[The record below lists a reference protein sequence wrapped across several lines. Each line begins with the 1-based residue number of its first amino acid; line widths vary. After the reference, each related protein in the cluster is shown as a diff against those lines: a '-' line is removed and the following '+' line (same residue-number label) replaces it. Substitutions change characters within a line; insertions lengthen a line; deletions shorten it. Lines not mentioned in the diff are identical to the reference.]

1 MEIQVF
7 KTVVILF
14 ITVLFLLLA
23 YKILMDIQSPK
34 PSKPITKMKK
44 PSKRATQQNR
54 TTQKKPVPQSTASES
69 HTIQVPEMITDIVE
83 KIAKPSPTEASLAE
97 KIEAI
102 GGRVGDPIFIRIFK
116 EEAELEVW
124 MKAEGQYQLIQTYP
138 ICAFSGELGP
148 KQKEGDRQSPEG
160 FYYVTKNRLNPN
172 SRFHLS
178 FNLGYPNRYDRAH
191 GRTGSFLMVHG
202 DCVSIGCYAM
212 TDSKIEEIYELV
224 EQALAEG
231 QKIIRVHAFPFR
243 MTVENMQRHYG
254 DKWYNFWENLQ
265 EGYDWFEEK
274 KIPPNVTVKQKKYMF
289 D

>member
-1 MEIQVF
+1 MF

-14 ITVLFLLLA
+14 TTALFLLLA
-23 YKILMDIQSPK
+23 YKILVEIQSHK
-34 PSKPITKMKK
+34 PTKPITKIKK
-44 PSKRATQQNR
+44 PIKG
-54 TTQKKPVPQSTASES
+54 TTQEKPEPKQRPFES
-69 HTIQVPEMITDIVE
+69 HTVQLPEMITNRVE
-83 KIAKPSPTEASLAE
+83 KITKPSPAEASQTEASLAE
-97 KIEAI
+97 NIEAI

-116 EEAELEVW
+116 EEAELEIW
-124 MKAEGQYQLIQTYP
+124 MREDGQYHLIQTYP

-160 FYYVTKNRLNPN
+160 FYYVTKSRLNPN

-224 EQALAEG
+224 EQALMQG
-231 QKIIRVHAFPFR
+231 QKIVRVHAFPFR
-243 MTVENMQRHYG
+243 MTIENMQRHYG
-254 DKWYNFWENLQ
+254 DTWYHFWENLK
-265 EGYDWFEEK
+265 EGYDWFEEHSM
-274 KIPPNVTVKQKKYMF
+274 PPNVSVKQKVYIF